1 MLSMLCSLDWGSDV
15 RYTFPTDT
23 VPTAGRER
31 KHNACRVEVGGCVSG
46 CTHINRVLLCCQQM
60 VKDQFAVN
68 YAVDTLLS
76 VKLSLTV
83 TETSAACLACA
94 LMAREC
100 HTCSETFGPRMPKR
114 RSDNSK
120 RSFSWLQGGYAFK
133 CPKTLAF
140 LANWFAKLKYL
151 WVSWYLSD
159 ILTWRW
165 RLEGLNSLRSSQFK
179 LLSLYHTFLSAVGH
193 LLPCTLLSA

>member
-120 RSFSWLQGGYAFK
+120 RKFQLAARWICFQMSKNTSVFGQLV
-133 CPKTLAF
+133 CKTKVF
-140 LANWFAKLKYL
+140 
-151 WVSWYLSD
+151 
-159 ILTWRW
+159 
-165 RLEGLNSLRSSQFK
+165 
-179 LLSLYHTFLSAVGH
+179 VGV
-193 LLPCTLLSA
+193 LVPQ